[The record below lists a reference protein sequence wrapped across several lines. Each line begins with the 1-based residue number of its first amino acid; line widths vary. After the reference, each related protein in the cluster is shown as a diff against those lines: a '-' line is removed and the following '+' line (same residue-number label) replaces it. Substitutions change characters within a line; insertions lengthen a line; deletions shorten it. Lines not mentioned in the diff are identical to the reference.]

1 VNARFAGRWTVAKTY
16 AQAVVHY
23 AQQPPGG
30 LTARLTSGVGVC
42 TEFEPFD
49 PRRWGRGVPR
59 P

>member
-1 VNARFAGRWTVAKTY
+1 VNARFAGRWTVAETY

-42 TEFEPFD
+42 TQFEPFD
-49 PRRWGRGVPR
+49 PRR
-59 P
+59 